1 MVELQSEDNDKKVEV
16 VGKAN
21 NNQEKATKEPT
32 ENKNKILN
40 KDENIENTKSE
51 GEAKG
56 EGEQYGKPSK
66 QCQKH
71 EKVIPDQTKTKEQ
84 EEENQG
90 VKTSA
95 GEEEKNNKNISKT
108 NELGISNYIRKLYKV
123 TKRTN
128 KKK

>member
-1 MVELQSEDNDKKVEV
+1 MKNEEITMVELQSEDNDKKVEV
-16 VGKAN
+16 VGK
-21 NNQEKATKEPT
+21 KK
-32 ENKNKILN
+32 
-40 KDENIENTKSE
+40 
-51 GEAKG
+51 
-56 EGEQYGKPSK
+56 
-66 QCQKH
+66 
-71 EKVIPDQTKTKEQ
+71 

-108 NELGISNYIRKLYKV
+108 NELETSISNYTRKLYKV

>member
-1 MVELQSEDNDKKVEV
+1 MRKKLKWL
-16 VGKAN
+16 GK
-21 NNQEKATKEPT
+21 QTIIWKKATKEQT

-40 KDENIENTKSE
+40 KDENIENTKLE

-56 EGEQYGKPSK
+56 EDEQYGKPNQ

-71 EKVIPDQTKTKEQ
+71 ETVIADQTKTKEQ
-84 EEENQG
+84 GKENQG

-95 GEEEKNNKNISKT
+95 GEEEKNKNTTKT
-108 NELGISNYIRKLYKV
+108 SELETRHFSDYIRKLYKV
-123 TKRTN
+123 ARRTN